1 MGQAKQRG
9 SKEERIAAAVEREKA
24 RPRPAA
30 RRVAPSAVLAAM
42 LALATET
49 ARKGEGAKALRGLR
63 ADLTMAGAFHK
74 AAVAQRNSAWEEIE
88 HLRAELAEC
97 RSKPQDSN
105 PCIRVSL

>member
-1 MGQAKQRG
+1 MDVIDALIACCEAWETEVCVMGTVRAGEAAK
-9 SKEERIAAAVEREKA
+9 S
-24 RPRPAA
+24 
-30 RRVAPSAVLAAM
+30 
-42 LALATET
+42 
-49 ARKGEGAKALRGLR
+49 LRGLR

>member
-1 MGQAKQRG
+1 MDVIDELIAYCEAWEPEVCVMGNVRA
-9 SKEERIAAAVEREKA
+9 
-24 RPRPAA
+24 
-30 RRVAPSAVLAAM
+30 
-42 LALATET
+42 
-49 ARKGEGAKALRGLR
+49 GEAAKALRGLR